1 MPEQWT
7 FQKGEWEG
15 PVCTANGDLRPVI
28 CIQCA
33 WVQDAYHARAAR
45 AAPAQ
50 DTYAY
55 VNIMQRAF
63 RAAPPRAS
71 LFRFTLSYA
80 NRHNIITALTRRAI
94 NLPYLHIIYNVM
106 LRVQYVLW
114 VLCFV
119 PPSEVGLTTYL
130 VNKWTVDN
138 LWNRVYTKTTSKNIY
153 NIFSPNLNTLLG
165 NTHIMLL
172 IM

>member
-1 MPEQWT
+1 MATCDLLFAYNARGCRTHTTRVPLGLHRHKIPMPTLTSCKGHSEQ
-7 FQKGEWEG
+7 K
-15 PVCTANGDLRPVI
+15 D
-28 CIQCA
+28 
-33 WVQDAYHARAAR
+33 
-45 AAPAQ
+45 
-50 DTYAY
+50 
-55 VNIMQRAF
+55 
-63 RAAPPRAS
+63 PRAS
-71 LFRFTLSYA
+71 LFKFTLSYA

-114 VLCFV
+114 VKV

-130 VNKWTVDN
+130 VNKWTVDDIAGMNKITKKYN
-138 LWNRVYTKTTSKNIY
+138 LWKRVYTKTTSKNIY